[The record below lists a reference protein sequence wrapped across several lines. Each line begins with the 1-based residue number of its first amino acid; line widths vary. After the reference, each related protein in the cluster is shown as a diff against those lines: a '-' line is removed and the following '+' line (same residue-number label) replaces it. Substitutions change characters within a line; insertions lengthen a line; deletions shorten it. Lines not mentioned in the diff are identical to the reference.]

1 MNYTK
6 NKRKGTLKRI
16 WNFFEG
22 IITILIVVV
31 CLIIITQRLSGN
43 EKSFL
48 GYRLFKIETGSMIPK
63 YNVNDVILVTEIDPN
78 ELKVGDDLVYVGD
91 RGEYT
96 GVVITHQLVKI
107 EKNGTELEFYTKG
120 LANNEVDP
128 VVHKNQIIGVVRDK
142 SEILTF
148 IINMLL
154 NPYTL
159 YFLVVLPVT
168 LTIFFREV
176 HSKDVKERYVQRQ
189 IEREKSSKSVKEVP
203 TKAKKDTKTSIQ
215 KNTKSRKNTKT

>member
-16 WNFFEG
+16 WSFFEG

-63 YNVNDVILVTEIDPN
+63 YNVNDVILVTEKNPDEIK
-78 ELKVGDDLVYVGD
+78 EGDDLVYVGD

-96 GVVITHQLVKI
+96 GVVITHQLIKI
-107 EKNGTELEFYTKG
+107 EKNETELEFYTKG

-128 VVHKNQIIGVVRDK
+128 VVHENQIIGVVKDK

-159 YFLVVLPVT
+159 YFLVVLPLT

-176 HSKDVKERYVQRQ
+176 HSKDIKERYVKRQ
-189 IEREKSSKSVKEVP
+189 IEKEKTLKSAKYVP
-203 TKAKKDTKTSIQ
+203 KKTKKYTKTSIQ